1 MDKTKHFIDELSK
14 EESISILIKHIPFQ
28 YQNL

>member
-1 MDKTKHFIDELSK
+1 MDRIKHFIDELSK
-14 EESISILIKHIPFQ
+14 EESTPMHIKYIPFQ